1 MSENKS
7 SGQKRRGGSGGP
19 GGGPG
24 HMGIVE
30 KPKNFRKAVKR
41 ILSTLRP
48 WRVRLLIT
56 VVLSALSAALSI
68 LGPKILGQATTEV
81 FTGLVAKVQG
91 RGGINFDRIAQ
102 IMMVM
107 LGLYLIS
114 GLFSF
119 VMQRLAADVSVDLS
133 RKMRRDIGEKLH
145 RVPVSYYEKAN
156 IGDILSRI
164 TNDVDAVSQSIS
176 NVLTQFISG
185 VATLLGVLVMMLTIS
200 PLLTGIVVLVVPLS
214 GVMVAVIFK
223 LSQKYF
229 RAQQE
234 TLGEISGQVEESYGA
249 HAVVQVFR
257 QEGRSM
263 ETFAEKNGKLYESAW
278 KSQFFTGLMM
288 PITTFVGNLGYLLVA
303 VFGAAQA
310 AMGRISVGDI
320 QAFIQYVRSFMQP
333 ISQFAQVTGQLQT
346 MAAAAERV
354 FDFLDAEEEQEPETD
369 KTLGEI
375 KGRVCFEHVRFGYDP
390 DKEIIH
396 DFSLCVLPGQ
406 TCAIVGE
413 TGSGKTTLVKL
424 LMRFYD
430 PQGGFIS
437 LDGENITDMPRAE
450 VRRNI
455 GMVLQDTWLF
465 SGTIMENI
473 RYGRPEATD
482 EEVYEAARLAHADH
496 FIRTLP
502 KGYEMEINEEAD
514 NLSSGQ
520 KQLLTIARAVLADK
534 PLMILDEATSNV
546 DTLTEHRIQRAMS
559 FLMKGRTSF
568 VIAHRL
574 STIRGADMILVME
587 EGGIAEF
594 GSHDEL
600 MQKGGL
606 YKSLYESQFEPT

>member
-354 FDFLDAEEEQEPETD
+354 FDFLDAEEEKEPDTD
-369 KTLGEI
+369 KTLGDV

-546 DTLTEHRIQRAMS
+546 DTLTEHRIQRAMR

>member
-156 IGDILSRI
+156 IGDILSRV

-437 LDGENITDMPRAE
+437 LDGQNITDMPRAE

>member
-369 KTLGEI
+369 KTMGEI
-375 KGRVCFEHVRFGYDP
+375 KGRVCFEHVRFGYDT

-437 LDGENITDMPRAE
+437 LDGQNISDMPRAE

>member
-546 DTLTEHRIQRAMS
+546 DTLT
-559 FLMKGRTSF
+559 
-568 VIAHRL
+568 
-574 STIRGADMILVME
+574 
-587 EGGIAEF
+587 
-594 GSHDEL
+594 
-600 MQKGGL
+600 
-606 YKSLYESQFEPT
+606 

>member
-369 KTLGEI
+369 KTMGEI
-375 KGRVCFEHVRFGYDP
+375 KGRVCFEHVRFGYDT

-437 LDGENITDMPRAE
+437 LDGENITQMPRGE

>member
-546 DTLTEHRIQRAMS
+546 DTLTEHRIQRAMR

>member
-1 MSENKS
+1 
-7 SGQKRRGGSGGP
+7 
-19 GGGPG
+19 
-24 HMGIVE
+24 
-30 KPKNFRKAVKR
+30 
-41 ILSTLRP
+41 
-48 WRVRLLIT
+48 
-56 VVLSALSAALSI
+56 
-68 LGPKILGQATTEV
+68 
-81 FTGLVAKVQG
+81 
-91 RGGINFDRIAQ
+91 
-102 IMMVM
+102 
-107 LGLYLIS
+107 
-114 GLFSF
+114 
-119 VMQRLAADVSVDLS
+119 
-133 RKMRRDIGEKLH
+133 
-145 RVPVSYYEKAN
+145 
-156 IGDILSRI
+156 
-164 TNDVDAVSQSIS
+164 
-176 NVLTQFISG
+176 
-185 VATLLGVLVMMLTIS
+185 
-200 PLLTGIVVLVVPLS
+200 
-214 GVMVAVIFK
+214 
-223 LSQKYF
+223 
-229 RAQQE
+229 
-234 TLGEISGQVEESYGA
+234 
-249 HAVVQVFR
+249 
-257 QEGRSM
+257 
-263 ETFAEKNGKLYESAW
+263 
-278 KSQFFTGLMM
+278 
-288 PITTFVGNLGYLLVA
+288 
-303 VFGAAQA
+303 
-310 AMGRISVGDI
+310 
-320 QAFIQYVRSFMQP
+320 
-333 ISQFAQVTGQLQT
+333 
-346 MAAAAERV
+346 
-354 FDFLDAEEEQEPETD
+354 LDAEEEQEPETD

-473 RYGRPEATD
+473 RYGRPEASD

-546 DTLTEHRIQRAMS
+546 DTLTEHRIQRAMR

>member
-369 KTLGEI
+369 KTMGEI
-375 KGRVCFEHVRFGYDP
+375 KGRVCFEHVRFGYDT

>member
-1 MSENKS
+1 MSENRS

-369 KTLGEI
+369 KTMGEI
-375 KGRVCFEHVRFGYDP
+375 KGRVCFEHVRFGYDT

-437 LDGENITDMPRAE
+437 LDGENITDMPRGE

>member
-369 KTLGEI
+369 KTMGEI
-375 KGRVCFEHVRFGYDP
+375 KGRVCFEHVRFGYDT

-437 LDGENITDMPRAE
+437 LDGQNITDMPRAE

>member
-437 LDGENITDMPRAE
+437 LDGENITDMPRGE

-546 DTLTEHRIQRAMS
+546 DTLTEHRIQRAMR